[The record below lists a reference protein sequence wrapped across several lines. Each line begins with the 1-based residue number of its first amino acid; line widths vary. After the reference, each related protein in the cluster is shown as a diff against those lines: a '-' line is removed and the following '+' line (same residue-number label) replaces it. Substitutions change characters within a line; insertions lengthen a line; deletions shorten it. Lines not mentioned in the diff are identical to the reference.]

1 MQAYAD
7 RQVGL
12 VYGPGELD
20 GAMTRAD
27 FQALTSEQIGR
38 YALIAGHF
46 TFGVHRRV
54 PRPSRYVTV
63 VRDPVDRVASLFYHY
78 RNLPGIRFGGKGH
91 RERLR
96 MRFSR
101 ASLEEWVFKGDKLA
115 VDNLMVRNIAGV
127 RGVPFGGI
135 TQTML
140 DQALMNIEAHFA
152 ALLVTEQMDRSA
164 AVLGQVIGS
173 TLPTVQREN
182 VNPKR
187 PALDTIEPAARER
200 IRELNRFDA
209 MLHDHARSRLEQA
222 AGPTSAPA

>member
-1 MQAYAD
+1 
-7 RQVGL
+7 
-12 VYGPGELD
+12 
-20 GAMTRAD
+20 
-27 FQALTSEQIGR
+27 
-38 YALIAGHF
+38 
-46 TFGVHRRV
+46 
-54 PRPSRYVTV
+54 
-63 VRDPVDRVASLFYHY
+63 
-78 RNLPGIRFGGKGH
+78 
-91 RERLR
+91 

-152 ALLVTEQMDRSA
+152 ALLVTEQMDHSA
-164 AVLGQVIGS
+164 AVLGQIIGS

-200 IRELNRFDA
+200 SRAQPLRRDA
-209 MLHDHARSRLEQA
+209 PRSR
-222 AGPTSAPA
+222 T